1 MVKKKSTWV
10 QRVPKQIWLII
21 CLGIAAV
28 YYVVWP
34 KDAAPANRHDLR
46 YIILRWFH
54 SLVWLLLALS
64 AGIRMTR
71 LPSKNRVARVFEML
85 AASTYIAF
93 LVALITANRQ

>member
-1 MVKKKSTWV
+1 MALAHHLS
-10 QRVPKQIWLII
+10 
-21 CLGIAAV
+21 GIAAF

-34 KDAAPANRHDLR
+34 KDAAPADRHDLR

-64 AGIRMTR
+64 TGIRMSR
-71 LPSKNRVARVFEML
+71 LPNKKRVAGVLEML

-93 LVALITANRQ
+93 LIVLITANKQ

>member
-1 MVKKKSTWV
+1 MIKNGFHLI
-10 QRVPKQIWLII
+10 QRVPKWSWLIVF
-21 CLGIAAV
+21 LGIATF

-34 KDAAPANRHDLR
+34 KDAAPADRYDLR

-64 AGIRMTR
+64 TGIRMTC
-71 LPSKNRVARVFEML
+71 LPYNKRVAGVIEML

-93 LVALITANRQ
+93 LIALITANRQ